1 MLHELAPGLTIWE
14 CDLTVYR
21 AGWLREGIVGPAQLG
36 TAGYLHETPQQP
48 IISEYWELVWAD
60 KLIEAM
66 DYAEKSGMDQFGI
79 DMGSVFICYPGR
91 ADYFTHWG
99 GAFKYA
105 GVGTGTSDRRLSA
118 FAPAAG
124 GIARGW
130 KGPDRARPT
139 SGLASSRTD
148 CGR

>member
-21 AGWLREGIVGPAQLG
+21 AGWLRAGVVGSAQLG

-48 IISEYWELVWAD
+48 IISEYWELVWAG

-66 DYAEKSGMDQFGI
+66 DYAEKSGLDQFGI
-79 DMGSVFICYPGR
+79 DMGSWFTCYPGR

-105 GVGTGTSDRRLSA
+105 ASLLGLPIGDYPHSRPPQAELPEAGKAQIERAYQRL
-118 FAPAAG
+118 G
-124 GIARGW
+124 LIAH
-130 KGPDRARPT
+130 
-139 SGLASSRTD
+139 
-148 CGR
+148 